1 MKMRHLPV
9 PSAAW
14 RRFALAG
21 LLSVGTWRCATSTQ
35 DPLTDGGSSLDAGL
49 PTDGGSSVD
58 AGMPSDGG
66 FDAGQQVYILT
77 IANYL
82 NWCSITG
89 LGDAGY
95 LPTAAFIAGTVV
107 PLEASPLPGYVW
119 GYWTGTD
126 GADGGHDLNMHTTVT
141 MDANK
146 QVDACC
152 PQEGGA
158 PVCPTPMP

>member
-14 RRFALAG
+14 RRFALVG
-21 LLSVGTWRCATSTQ
+21 LLSLTTWRCTTSTQ
-35 DPLTDGGSSLDAGL
+35 DPFTDGGS
-49 PTDGGSSVD
+49 TMD

-82 NWCSITG
+82 DWCAITG

-95 LPTAAFIAGTVV
+95 LPTAAFVAGTVV

-146 QVDACC
+146 QVVACC